1 MRLRNALRRTVAP
14 LLALA
19 AGCAVGHLEQ
29 RGAPARPFD
38 AVIVPGCPSQPD
50 GRPSRCQLARA
61 VWASILWQRGWA
73 SRFITSGSDVYSPYV
88 EAEAIAQVMT
98 ALGVPA
104 DRIWLEGDALHTD
117 ENMFYSLRIARSLG
131 ARTIAVAST
140 RGHALWACRMMIDW
154 GQDCRSVS
162 VDLDEVKKQHALAAE
177 LRIESLR
184 AHATPAE
191 AWVALRERERAVAQR
206 VGRTRPP
213 SWMLYPMI
221 AVMRA
226 SGSPWVPIPPA
237 GEPKL
242 QTWAQRSAAL
252 AELAG
257 SPQPTASP

>member
-1 MRLRNALRRTVAP
+1 MLRRTVGP
-14 LLALA
+14 VLALA

-29 RGAPARPFD
+29 HGPPAQPFD
-38 AVIVPGCPSQPD
+38 TVIVPGCPSQDD

-61 VWASILWQRGWA
+61 LWAAVLWERGWA
-73 SRFITSGSDVYSPYV
+73 KGFITSGSDVHTPYV

-104 DRIWLEGDALHTD
+104 ERIWIEGDALHTD

-131 ARTIAVAST
+131 ARTVGVAST

-154 GQDCRSVS
+154 GQDCRSLS
-162 VDLDEVKKQHALAAE
+162 LDLDEVKKRHLLAAE
-177 LRIESLR
+177 LRIDTLR
-184 AHATPAE
+184 AHATPTGT
-191 AWVALRERERAVAQR
+191 WLGLRERERIVAQR

-226 SGSPWVPIPPA
+226 SGTPWVPIPPA
-237 GEPKL
+237 GEPRL
-242 QTWAQRSAAL
+242 ETWAHRRAEL

-257 SPQPTASP
+257 STPPVASP